1 MIETLKILFSIY
13 RLEISIL
20 IGFIF
25 IAFILEQ
32 KFQFDKPK
40 KWFVAFNALLFQRGF
55 SALAYYVPYLDM
67 ISLHIPLLKDENPLV
82 LRVFLPDFVADSIDL
97 VQQIP
102 FLTFVYIS
110 LGYGLFIR
118 YKIPKDRFIRYNVMY
133 SIMLISLQGI
143 INDMFIT
150 FIETIILDSHIR
162 STITLVSFFLWL
174 ALYIPCFVRS
184 FAGKYDEN
192 KFIREAVEV
201 HLGRDGPDFIWWDKK
216 RKGD

>member
-1 MIETLKILFSIY
+1 LF
-13 RLEISIL
+13 IL
-20 IGFIF
+20 I
-25 IAFILEQ
+25 AFVLEQ
-32 KFQFDKPK
+32 KFKFDKPK

-55 SALAYYVPYLDM
+55 SAIAYYVPYLDM
-67 ISLHIPLLKDENPLV
+67 INTHIPLLQDEHPLV
-82 LRVFLPDFVADSIDL
+82 LRLFLPNFVADSIDV

-102 FLTFVYIS
+102 FLSFVYIS
-110 LGYGLFIR
+110 LGYGLCIR

-150 FIETIILDSHIR
+150 FIETVIFDTEIR
-162 STITLVSFFLWL
+162 SNITLLSFFLWL

-201 HLGRDGPDFIWWDKK
+201 HLGRDGPDFIWWDRRKK
-216 RKGD
+216 GKKDK